1 MQSPKT
7 DDFRLERGGGSLVV
21 TFTPD
26 GRSYTFPIEE
36 GPVQEGRL
44 SEPTASP
51 AQTNAADYP
60 DDEVRRMATELA
72 KLALTGAP

>member
-1 MQSPKT
+1 MQSPEP

-36 GPVQEGRL
+36 GRL

-51 AQTNAADYP
+51 AQTNAADDA